1 VTRRTGDA
9 LALVGGAA
17 LVVSAFLP
25 WVRRGPGH
33 SLRGHDLID
42 AIVGL
47 GRSVPAL
54 TSARLTVVWYLIPAL
69 GAASWITVGLLGAH
83 GRATRA
89 VALGAAAVVALAL
102 AAFVLLA
109 GAADLGIGA
118 GAALAGAL
126 ALAAG
131 AFGTRGR
138 AEN

>member
-69 GAASWITVGLLGAH
+69 GAASWVTVGLLGAH

-102 AAFVLLA
+102 AGFVRLA

-131 AFGTRGR
+131 AFGIRGR